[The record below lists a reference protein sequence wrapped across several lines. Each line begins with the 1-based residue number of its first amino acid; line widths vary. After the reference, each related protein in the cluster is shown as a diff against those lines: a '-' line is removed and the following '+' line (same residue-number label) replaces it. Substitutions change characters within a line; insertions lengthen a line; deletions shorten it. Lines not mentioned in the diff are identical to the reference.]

1 MSIKKDDKSAFKRFF
16 DKYYQSIYIYLK
28 SFKIDHDTAQ
38 EIAQSVFVKFWNKRK
53 EIFITASS
61 KAYLYRMAYNEY
73 LMRLR
78 KKDKEAS
85 LIDHLTYEALQDVT
99 DLTHEEFEQKCKELN
114 KSIAKLPQAC
124 QQVLKLKMSGATYKE
139 IASELDI
146 SIKTVESQMRIAY
159 IRLRQDLKDIFL
171 FLMAL

>member
-1 MSIKKDDKSAFKRFF
+1 M
-16 DKYYQSIYIYLK
+16 
-28 SFKIDHDTAQ
+28 
-38 EIAQSVFVKFWNKRK
+38 
-53 EIFITASS
+53 
-61 KAYLYRMAYNEY
+61 
-73 LMRLR
+73 
-78 KKDKEAS
+78 
-85 LIDHLTYEALQDVT
+85 
-99 DLTHEEFEQKCKELN
+99 
-114 KSIAKLPQAC
+114 PQAC